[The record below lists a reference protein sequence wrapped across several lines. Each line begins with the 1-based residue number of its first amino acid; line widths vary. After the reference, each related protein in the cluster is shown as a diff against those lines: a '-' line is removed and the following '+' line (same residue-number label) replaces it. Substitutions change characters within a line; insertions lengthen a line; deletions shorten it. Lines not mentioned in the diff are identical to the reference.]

1 MREAGYACINMTLS
15 AEGVCANRTLRMKTL
30 EEKGYEYLSEL
41 IQSNLHALKEILVWN
56 AKSGYRLYRLSSE
69 MFPFMSHPVWGY
81 QIEDLPESQTIITLL
96 KEIGDFAQLTKQR
109 LTFHPG
115 PFNVLASPNP
125 NVVEKTITELNG
137 HSQILD
143 FMGFTPSV
151 ENKINIHVGGAY
163 GDKESAL
170 ARFCENFNRL
180 EPNTQARLTLENDVK
195 ANLSSL
201 QDLYEGV
208 HQVIGIPLVFDYHHH
223 YFNTGGLSEEQAL
236 LLALSTWPA
245 DIVPVVH
252 YSESKTLEQGLDVR
266 TPAHS
271 DYIIGPVNTYEQ
283 NIDVMFECKAKELAV
298 QKYLSNQSVA

>member
-41 IQSNLHALKEILVWN
+41 IQSNLRALKEILVWN
-56 AKSGYRLYRLSSE
+56 AQSGYRLYRLSSE

-125 NVVEKTITELNG
+125 NVVEKTIMELNA
-137 HSQILD
+137 HSHILD
-143 FMGFTPSV
+143 LMGFIPSV

-163 GDKESAL
+163 GDKASAL

-180 EPNTQARLTLENDVK
+180 EPNTQARLTLENDDK
-195 ANLSSL
+195 ANLYSL

-252 YSESKTLEQGLDVR
+252 YSESRTLEEGLDVR

-298 QKYLSNQSVA
+298 QKYLSNLT

>member
-1 MREAGYACINMTLS
+1 MWWKKP
-15 AEGVCANRTLRMKTL
+15 LRNSTV
-30 EEKGYEYLSEL
+30 
-41 IQSNLHALKEILVWN
+41 IH
-56 AKSGYRLYRLSSE
+56 
-69 MFPFMSHPVWGY
+69 
-81 QIEDLPESQTIITLL
+81 ESWTSW
-96 KEIGDFAQLTKQR
+96 
-109 LTFHPG
+109 
-115 PFNVLASPNP
+115 VSP
-125 NVVEKTITELNG
+125 
-137 HSQILD
+137 
-143 FMGFTPSV
+143 PSV

-180 EPNTQARLTLENDVK
+180 EPNTQARLTLENDDK
-195 ANLSSL
+195 ANLYSL

-252 YSESKTLEQGLDVR
+252 YSESRTLEQGLDVR

-298 QKYLSNQSVA
+298 QKYLSNLT